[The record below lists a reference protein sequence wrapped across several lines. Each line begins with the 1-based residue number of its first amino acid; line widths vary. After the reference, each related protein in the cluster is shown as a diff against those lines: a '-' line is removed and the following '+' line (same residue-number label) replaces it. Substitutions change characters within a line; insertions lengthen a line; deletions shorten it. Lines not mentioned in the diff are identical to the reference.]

1 MNGGTFDIKPV
12 TDRKILEK
20 RYKRGVD
27 AILALVLFSGLN
39 LALLLLNTD
48 KYILFST
55 YISYYLGDY
64 AMFYSGKYSA
74 EYYAEFPDMQ
84 FYGNGFFAL
93 FTALAVGCILFYL
106 LCWYKARKN
115 NGTWLVYAFS
125 FFCLD
130 TVFMFLV
137 TGFSVLNLLDNI
149 KQLVLLV
156 FLLMGSAAYK
166 RLKEAK
172 DEPQATVKAEAVAFS
187 GTGEYSPVL
196 REAGEEKTVM
206 TFVQAELHSH
216 HIVFRRTKR
225 ANELVV
231 DEKVYAEYQIF
242 SEKEHTLEAVIDGHK
257 IKAVY
262 DGKHMTY
269 IYADG
274 KLIAKKVRLI

>member
-1 MNGGTFDIKPV
+1 MDGGTFDIKPV
-12 TDRKILEK
+12 TDRKVLEK

-27 AILALVLFSGLN
+27 TILAIVLFSAVN

-64 AMFYSGKYSA
+64 AMFYSGKYSP

-93 FTALAVGCILFYL
+93 FVLLAVACILFYL

-115 NGTWLVYAFS
+115 KGTWLVFAFS

-137 TGFSVLNLLDNI
+137 TGFSVFNILDNI
-149 KQLVLLV
+149 KQFVLLG
-156 FLLMGSAAYK
+156 LLFMGSSAYK
-166 RLKEAK
+166 RLKEMK
-172 DEPQATVKAEAVAFS
+172 NEPKTEVKTEAEGFS

-196 REAGEEKTVM
+196 RDAEEKSVT
-206 TFVQAELHSH
+206 TFVQADFYSH

-231 DEKVYAEYQIF
+231 DKKVYAEYEIF
-242 SEKEHTLEAVIDGHK
+242 SEKAHTLEAVIDGHK
-257 IKAVY
+257 IKASY
-262 DGKHMTY
+262 DGKYMTY